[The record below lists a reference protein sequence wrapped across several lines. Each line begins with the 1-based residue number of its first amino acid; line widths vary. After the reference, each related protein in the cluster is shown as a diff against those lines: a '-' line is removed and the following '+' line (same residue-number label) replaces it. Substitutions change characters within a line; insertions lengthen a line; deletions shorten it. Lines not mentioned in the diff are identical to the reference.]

1 MFIVHCLEAAIPK
14 ESDDTSLRGWPKPLA
29 LILVIT
35 NGVGLVLMVISVVF
49 IISASRIPL
58 LFPHHTKIYY
68 PPVDIITNKF
78 GERKTSKEHWY
89 SPSFYSH
96 PGGYKMCLKL
106 RTCGQDEGYGTHL
119 SLYVHIMSGEFDDRL
134 AWPFKGEVRLQL
146 LNQRSDHDHF
156 NATVKFDELVEMK
169 VRGPVIN
176 GLKITSGTACIRGT
190 GNAKLISHEDL
201 VFNQIKGTEYL
212 KDDAM
217 FVRVNEVIVDKLL
230 PSEIV
235 PYKQPEEQ
243 HIMEHKIDN
252 FSQLK
257 ASGKSKESKPFYTHP
272 NGYKFL
278 LAVHANGKDNFKG
291 QSVSV
296 YTHIMKGE
304 YDEQLTFPFRG
315 RITVQLVNQRDKSKR
330 HVEDVIK
337 YNDQNDPYGS
347 NGARIHTLT
356 PANLIAGRSY
366 NGWGCP
372 DFVEHKFLP
381 YNSIE
386 NTQYLSDNDELI
398 FRIAKVEVFSK

>member
-1 MFIVHCLEAAIPK
+1 M
-14 ESDDTSLRGWPKPLA
+14 
-29 LILVIT
+29 IT

-49 IISASRIPL
+49 IISASRVPL
-58 LFPHHTKIYY
+58 LFYHTKIHY

-78 GERKTSKEHWY
+78 GERKTSEEYWY

-96 PGGYKMCLKL
+96 PRGYKMCLML

-119 SLYVHIMSGEFDDRL
+119 SLYIHIMSGEYDEEL
-134 AWPFKGEVRLQL
+134 TWPFKGEVQLQL
-146 LNQRSDHDHF
+146 LNQLSDDDHF
-156 NATVKFDELVEMK
+156 NATVKFDESTEMK

-176 GLKITSGTACIRGT
+176 GLKITSGTACILET
-190 GNAKLISHEDL
+190 GNAKLIRHEDL

-212 KDDAM
+212 KDDTI
-217 FVRVNEVIVDKLL
+217 FVRVNKVTVDELT
-230 PSEIV
+230 PYEIV

-243 HIMEHKIDN
+243 YIMEHKIYN
-252 FSQLK
+252 FSQLR
-257 ASGKSKESKPFYTHP
+257 ASGRSKESEPFYTHP

-278 LAVHANGKDNFKG
+278 LAVHANGKGKFKG
-291 QSVSV
+291 QSLSV

-304 YDEQLTFPFRG
+304 YDDQLTFPFRG
-315 RITVQLVNQRDKSKR
+315 IITVQLVNQRDNNKR
-330 HVEDVIK
+330 HVEDIIK
-337 YNDQNDPYGS
+337 YNDQNDPYGN
-347 NGARIHTLT
+347 NGARIHTWT

-381 YNSIE
+381 YNRIE